1 MNDRDYII
9 DIPGLEHTTGHL
21 APAPGSA
28 PAPESAPGS
37 DPGSAPGSSPHHSA
51 RPWLSIYF
59 KCCHTYTRIYRNRRG
74 DAYEGR
80 CPRCAT
86 AVRAA
91 IGPDGTPNRFFTA
104 E

>member
-1 MNDRDYII
+1 MTDRDYVI
-9 DIPGLEHTTGHL
+9 DIPGLEGVTGRLANGASAGRSRATETTG
-21 APAPGSA
+21 
-28 PAPESAPGS
+28 
-37 DPGSAPGSSPHHSA
+37 

-80 CPRCAT
+80 CPKCGS
-86 AVRAA
+86 AVHAA

>member
-1 MNDRDYII
+1 MADRDYMI
-9 DIPGLEHTTGHL
+9 DIPGLEGATGRL
-21 APAPGSA
+21 AAGSSGSA
-28 PAPESAPGS
+28 RGHAGR
-37 DPGSAPGSSPHHSA
+37 G

-59 KCCHTYTRIYRNRRG
+59 KCCHTYTRIYRNRAG

-80 CPRCAT
+80 CPKCGA
-86 AVRAA
+86 AVHAA